1 MVPAMVTL
9 LASVAAG
16 PGERTVDFNR
26 DVRPIL
32 AARCFNCHGPDAE
45 SRKAGLRLDD
55 PHEAKAVR
63 DGRAAI
69 VAGDAQA
76 SEVWRRVISE
86 DPDERMPPKGTPL
99 TAA

>member
-55 PHEAKAVR
+55 PHEAKTVR

-69 VAGDAQA
+69 VAG
-76 SEVWRRVISE
+76 E
-86 DPDERMPPKGTPL
+86 DRKSVV
-99 TAA
+99 